1 MKRIEYYKETQ
12 LHDEGKRRIG
22 EEVNSQESKRR
33 KQGDDR
39 RFVYGGEKLK
49 TNTLEEQD
57 RLCEG
62 QKRREQLK
70 PHEEKKLRD
79 ELEKELVRKN
89 WQELEKQMKS
99 QVNIVPSSKRLDH
112 SSMPAPPQFN
122 DIRPRK
128 KTGGE
133 AEFMNLLAEPL
144 HELITT
150 QLVYDSYKNFT
161 PFHLSQTV
169 GKCTVNKIFRLNNSE
184 REEYCKQLYRQYI
197 NTNMKSTTSVLES
210 WIKTRISEIAR
221 PYLSGKKR

>member
-1 MKRIEYYKETQ
+1 MKRIEYHKETQ
-12 LHDEGKRRIG
+12 LHDEGKRRNS
-22 EEVNSQESKRR
+22 EEVNSQDSKRR
-33 KQGDDR
+33 KQGDNR
-39 RFVYGGEKLK
+39 RFVHGGERLK
-49 TNTLEEQD
+49 TYKLEEQD
-57 RLCEG
+57 RREG

-70 PHEEKKLRD
+70 PHEEKRLRD

-99 QVNIVPSSKRLDH
+99 QVNKVPSSRRPDH
-112 SSMPAPPQFN
+112 SSMPAPSQFN
-122 DIRPRK
+122 DIRPRE

-133 AEFMNLLAEPL
+133 ADFVNLLAEPL

-150 QLVYDSYKNFT
+150 QLVYDLYKDFT

-197 NTNMKSTTSVLES
+197 NSSMKSTTSVLES
-210 WIKTRISEIAR
+210 WIKTRISETAR
-221 PYLSGKKR
+221 PYLSSKKR